1 MSSTSGNNGLG
12 AHVIGGPEP
21 LVLKGIVVGP
31 WVQLSMVFNEC
42 IGPSLHSKH
51 THDLILETY
60 I

>member
-1 MSSTSGNNGLG
+1 
-12 AHVIGGPEP
+12 
-21 LVLKGIVVGP
+21 
-31 WVQLSMVFNEC
+31 MVFNEC